1 MKNKILRLIPL
12 LGVGNVV
19 VLIIISLV
27 SIWTMDF
34 ETFLKTSLT
43 CLMLHFIIM
52 WIEAAL
58 KP

>member
-12 LGVGNVV
+12 LGVGNVF